1 MGQCEESKGG
11 VEIGGYD
18 KRDMSCPSFEVF
30 CMSLSGGCE
39 ALVSGFL
46 RVDRSGWKRVRKRG

>member
-18 KRDMSCPSFEVF
+18 KREMSSPDLGVSVPCFLEDVSSSF
-30 CMSLSGGCE
+30 
-39 ALVSGFL
+39 
-46 RVDRSGWKRVRKRG
+46 